1 MDSTLTESNQK
12 IEEAVHHFKVEISGI
27 RAGRAN
33 PAFIENIPVEVY
45 GTKMKLM
52 EVGNISAP
60 QPSLLTV
67 QLWDASVL
75 QSVLKGIQEA
85 NLGLN
90 PSNDGTLI
98 RLPIPPLTTERREE
112 FIKILHQKMEE
123 GRVAIRQVRQ
133 DFRNDWK
140 KESEDGKIS
149 EDEFMRREKLLQDLI
164 DKTILVIEKLGKDKQ
179 QELTEI

>member
-1 MDSTLTESNQK
+1 MDPTLTQPTEK
-12 IEEAVHHFKVEISGI
+12 IETAVHHFKVAIAAI

-33 PAFIENIPVEVY
+33 PAFIENILVEAY
-45 GTKMKLM
+45 GSKMKLM

-67 QLWDASVL
+67 QLWDASIL
-75 QSVLKGIQEA
+75 QSVLKGIMEA

-112 FIKILHQKMEE
+112 FIKILNQKMEE
-123 GRVAIRQVRQ
+123 VKVVIRQVRH
-133 DFRNDWK
+133 DFRNEWK
-140 KESEDGKIS
+140 KESDEGKYG
-149 EDEFMRREKLLQDLI
+149 EDEFFRREK
-164 DKTILVIEKLGKDKQ
+164 IL
-179 QELTEI
+179 QELVDKKIVEVEALSKAKEQELIEI

>member
-27 RAGRAN
+27 RAGRSN

-67 QLWDASVL
+67 QLWDASIL
-75 QSVLKGIQEA
+75 QSVLKGIQDA

-123 GRVAIRQVRQ
+123 GKVAIRQVRQ
-133 DFRNDWK
+133 DSRNEWK

-149 EDEFMRREKLLQDLI
+149 EDEFMRREKLLQELI
-164 DKTILVIEKLGKDKQ
+164 DKTMLVIDELGKDKQ
-179 QELTEI
+179 LELTEI